1 MQIRNRAGMMI
12 IYYLK
17 YSDSE
22 GALYN
27 TYGEFELKKKIHMRL
42 CPYPIISHM
51 ITLSVK
57 YHVIMA
63 MQLPTVQGK
72 LNIYSCFKKI

>member
-27 TYGEFELKKKIHMRL
+27 TYGEFESRDWDSHAAVSILL
-42 CPYPIISHM
+42 NHM

-57 YHVIMA
+57 
-63 MQLPTVQGK
+63 
-72 LNIYSCFKKI
+72 